1 MKNYLNYIDC
11 LFFTLILFLK
21 VWLFSCIIN
30 PSLTTAINNHELFIV
45 RLCINYLASCLII
58 TAIAYL
64 IRSKVWR
71 VLILFFTDIWLIA
84 NLIYFRSYKDLLNS
98 WCLLSISN
106 LSGFETAIW
115 TFLEWSDLIFLALSL
130 LYGVCTFL
138 LRNHAYYKT
147 LYTTLTCLLLGLG
160 LNIPQ
165 IIVSLRVGNPCNPYN
180 RYYHDVSMGRVWYCT
195 TYSLH
200 KHFVNELIALLYPD
214 DISSYYSMD
223 EVMLQQFVRSSDSD
237 LETIPA
243 SYNVVI
249 VFFESLED
257 WTSNLMVEDEEITP
271 NLNRL
276 SQHPSTHYLELV
288 PQVAQGMSSDAQ
300 LIVLA
305 GLLPIKNGAA
315 SMRFSRNNYFT
326 LIKSCEFSKTEMF
339 IPTPPICWN
348 QAAMC
353 QAYGFENLYATE
365 CPDQILLDTLC
376 NVLNK
381 MTQPSFMMGIT
392 MASHSPFNEYADYSK
407 LQLTNVKD
415 TELRNYLRCVNY
427 TDACLG
433 KLINQILDTPLSEN
447 TILLIMGDHTIFYPE
462 KRVRFFRELS
472 HNGDPQFPK
481 IPALLYT
488 PLENTILP
496 EDTIY
501 QMDIYPTIL
510 SLLNKQYLWQGVG
523 KNLWENTPRKM
534 SVDSAALISNSI
546 IQQNYFQQFSL
557 Q

>member
-1 MKNYLNYIDC
+1 MRNLLNYID
-11 LFFTLILFLK
+11 FIVFVLILFIK
-21 VWLFSCIIN
+21 AWIFCCTIDS
-30 PSLTTAINNHELFIV
+30 SLTTAIANHELYIL
-45 RLCINYLASCLII
+45 RLSINYLASCLLI
-58 TAIAYL
+58 ASLAYL
-64 IRSKVWR
+64 IRSKGWR
-71 VLILFFTDIWLIA
+71 LLILLLTDIWLIA

-115 TFLEWSDLIFLALSL
+115 TFLEWSDLTFLALSL

-138 LRNHAYYKT
+138 LRNHSGYKT

-165 IIVSLRVGNPCNPYN
+165 MIVSDKDEYPINPYDSF
-180 RYYHDVSMGRVWYCT
+180 YHDMWFGRDWYCIT
-195 TYSLH
+195 FSPY
-200 KHFVNELIALLYPD
+200 KHFMNELFALRFSESTSSHIID
-214 DISSYYSMD
+214 DD
-223 EVMLQQFVRSSDSD
+223 MLRQLVHPSNSDS
-237 LETIPA
+237 ETIPA
-243 SYNVVI
+243 PYNVVI

-257 WTSNLMVEDEEITP
+257 WTLNLMVEDEEITP
-271 NLNRL
+271 NLNKL
-276 SQHPSTHYLELV
+276 SQHPSAHHLEVV

-300 LIVLA
+300 FIVLA

-315 SMRFSRNNYFT
+315 SMRFPLNTYYT
-326 LIKSCEFSKTEMF
+326 LPKSCQFEQIQMF
-339 IPTPPICWN
+339 VPTPPNYWN
-348 QAAMC
+348 QKILC
-353 QAYGFENLYATE
+353 QTFGFNELYATS
-365 CPDQILLDTLC
+365 CNDQVLFDTLC
-376 NVLNK
+376 NAASDVL
-381 MTQPSFMMGIT
+381 QPAFFMGLSL
-392 MASHSPFNEYADYSK
+392 ASHSPFTKYADYSK

-488 PLENTILP
+488 PLESTILP

-546 IQQNYFQQFSL
+546 IQQNYFQQFSS

>member
-1 MKNYLNYIDC
+1 MKSFLNYTDC
-11 LFFTLILFLK
+11 LFFTLILFVK
-21 VWLFSCIIN
+21 VWLFSCTID
-30 PSLTTAINNHELFIV
+30 PSLMTAIANHELFIV
-45 RLCINYLASCLII
+45 RLSINYFASCMII

-71 VLILFFTDIWLIA
+71 ILILLLTDIWLIA

-115 TFLEWSDLIFLALSL
+115 TFLEWSDLTFLALSL

-138 LRNHAYYKT
+138 LRSHSGYKT

-165 IIVSLRVGNPCNPYN
+165 MIVSLHVGIPCNPYDK
-180 RYYHDVSMGRVWYCT
+180 YYHDVSMGRVWYCT

-200 KHFVNELIALLYPD
+200 KHFMNELIALRYLD
-214 DISSYYSMD
+214 DITSSSSVD
-223 EVMLQQFVRSSDSD
+223 EVTNRQLLCPSESDSK
-237 LETIPA
+237 TILAP
-243 SYNVVI
+243 YNVVI
-249 VFFESLED
+249 VFFESLEN
-257 WTSNLMVEDEEITP
+257 WTSNLMVEDEEIPP

-276 SQHPSTHYLELV
+276 SQHPSVHYLELV

-300 LIVLA
+300 LIVLT
-305 GLLPIKNGAA
+305 GLLPIQNGAA
-315 SMRFSRNNYFT
+315 SMRFPRNTYFT
-326 LIKSCEFSKTEMF
+326 LIKSCEFSQTKMF

-353 QAYGFENLYATE
+353 QAYGFEDLYATE
-365 CPDQILLDTLC
+365 CPDQNLFDTLC
-376 NVLNK
+376 YALNE
-381 MTQPSFMMGIT
+381 MTQPSFVVGIT
-392 MASHSPFNEYADYSK
+392 MASHSPFIEYADHSR
-407 LQLTNVKD
+407 LQLEGIKD

-462 KRVRFFRELS
+462 KRERFFRELS
-472 HNGDPQFPK
+472 YDGDPRLPK

-488 PLENTILP
+488 PHKNNILP
-496 EDTIY
+496 ADTIY

-510 SLLNKQYLWQGVG
+510 SLLNRQYLWQGVG
-523 KNLWENTPRKM
+523 KNLWEDTPRRI
-534 SVDSAALISNSI
+534 SLDSATYISNSI
-546 IQQNYFQQFSL
+546 IQHNLFQQISIY
-557 Q
+557 